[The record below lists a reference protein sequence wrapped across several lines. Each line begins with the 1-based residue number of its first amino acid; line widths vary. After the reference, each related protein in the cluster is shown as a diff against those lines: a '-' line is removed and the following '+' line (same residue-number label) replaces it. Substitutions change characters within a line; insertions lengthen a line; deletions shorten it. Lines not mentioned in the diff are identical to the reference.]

1 MSDLL
6 AAVGTAQTNI
16 DRLAQPDEL
25 RTAVEQVTRVAHT
38 FGAQTVLAASPV
50 AERLVSA
57 VLLASDDLVGR
68 MNDGCAGSKVLIID
82 VNLASGTSVA
92 KAARTARHA
101 GAEHIRAAVL
111 HQVTDVA
118 AAAADCGV
126 DELVVLNEARAV
138 FGQDHGR
145 TTDSGL

>member
-6 AAVGTAQTNI
+6 AAVGMAQTNI
-16 DRLAQPDEL
+16 DRLARPDEL
-25 RTAVEQVTRVAHT
+25 RAAVEQVTKVAHA

-57 VLLASDDLVGR
+57 VILASDDLMGLMDDR
-68 MNDGCAGSKVLIID
+68 GTGSKVLIID

-101 GAEHIRAAVL
+101 GADQIQAAVL

-118 AAAADCGV
+118 AVAADCGV
-126 DELVVLNEARAV
+126 DELVVLNKARADSWQA
-138 FGQDHGR
+138 GGR

>member
-16 DRLAQPDEL
+16 DRLAQPDQL
-25 RTAVEQVTRVAHT
+25 RAAVEQVTEVAHA
-38 FGAQTVLAASPV
+38 FGAQTVIAASPV

-57 VLLASDDLVGR
+57 VLLASGGLMRLIG
-68 MNDGCAGSKVLIID
+68 DGSTGSKVLIID

-101 GAEHIRAAVL
+101 GADHIRAAVL

-126 DELVVLNEARAV
+126 DELVVLNETRPTSWQAC
-138 FGQDHGR
+138 GR

>member
-16 DRLAQPDEL
+16 DRLTRPDEL
-25 RTAVEQVTRVAHT
+25 RAAVEQVTKVAHA

-57 VLLASDDLVGR
+57 VLLASDDLMSR
-68 MNDGCAGSKVLIID
+68 ADDGGAGSKVLIID

-101 GAEHIRAAVL
+101 GAEQIRAAVL

-118 AAAADCGV
+118 AGAADCGV
-126 DELVVLNEARAV
+126 DELVVLNDARPVSWQAC
-138 FGQDHGR
+138 GR
-145 TTDSGL
+145 STDSGL